1 MQGRGIRHA
10 PFVPRMRSSRVAGEV
25 TAFLGTLCVDVFLPL
40 THLSQMCAT
49 YRRFIRQTTICCF
62 KGYVTDYMFSLSTTH
77 GRPGERCTSLTLH
90 RHNSDTRVTPTHTHG
105 SLCLVRPPLLAS
117 GLACGCPRLPPVVL
131 VLRRWPSASPSRSRS
146 TEAVQGP
153 TGRHLGAGTGRGPGV
168 RTGSVSRSVAYPSG
182 PPSFSPGPC
191 SSDWPY
197 GTPVLLVLGRRR
209 LRPPHSHP
217 HLRLVTLVRR
227 EGSP

>member
-1 MQGRGIRHA
+1 
-10 PFVPRMRSSRVAGEV
+10 MRSSRVAGEV
-25 TAFLGTLCVDVFLPL
+25 TTFLGTLCVDVFLPS

-49 YRRFIRQTTICCF
+49 YSRFIRQTTICCF

-191 SSDWPY
+191 SSAWPY

-227 EGSP
+227 EGSPCAPL